1 MSDRGAA
8 AGAVLFDLDG
18 TLTDPFPGITRSIQH
33 ALRRL
38 GAPVPEADDLRWCI
52 GPPLADSFAL
62 LLGTTD
68 KQRLD
73 EAIAFYR
80 ERYTTVGLFENAVVD
95 GIPELLRRL
104 ADAGRCLFVA
114 TSKPHIYARRIVE
127 HFGLLPPI
135 RTVYGSELDGTR
147 SDKAELIAYLL
158 VAEGFD
164 PAGCVMIGDRRHDL
178 IGAHANGVP
187 AIGVTWGYGSRE
199 ELTAEAPAAI
209 VDAPAE
215 IAEWVLGDE
224 DAERG
229 ERGDPV

>member
-147 SDKAELIAYLL
+147 SDKAELIAYPDLGPEAVYRL
-158 VAEGFD
+158 EVEAMPLIVAIDPEG
-164 PAGCVMIGDRRHDL
+164 RDL
-178 IGAHANGVP
+178 FAKP
-187 AIGVTWGYGSRE
+187 
-199 ELTAEAPAAI
+199 
-209 VDAPAE
+209 
-215 IAEWVLGDE
+215 
-224 DAERG
+224 
-229 ERGDPV
+229 